1 MISPAKDSLLE
12 RYFSHFHTK
21 VKLLNRYLKSNN
33 FCRALILLDPF
44 LAESMWTLEAVWA
57 VPEWVVELGVEE
69 LEEVSGEAAPGA
81 VREDQDAEEW
91 EWMKA

>member
-1 MISPAKDSLLE
+1 
-12 RYFSHFHTK
+12 
-21 VKLLNRYLKSNN
+21 
-33 FCRALILLDPF
+33 
-44 LAESMWTLEAVWA
+44 MWTWEAVWA